1 MLTRRQFGITS
12 VSAALAAVL
21 KAEAA
26 PLKLGHRQANMTTQP
41 GPGVF
46 DIARQIPGITGV
58 ELQVQFQKTTLWD
71 RDTLLTYK
79 RGAAD
84 AGLLIPSLAG
94 VWAAGA
100 SLVQPGPAEETIRKS
115 IQAADALKAR
125 VILIAAFQKNCPI
138 MDQEESYGPV
148 VAMLRK
154 VAGAAADAGVTL
166 GMETSLSPA
175 DDKKLIDLV
184 AKPSVQVYYD
194 ADNVERFGH
203 KDEAV
208 PGYEVLGKSRLAQI
222 HVKNEEALLEEP
234 GRVNWTA
241 AFKAIRRVG
250 YQGWLVFESSH
261 SSPEQCIEAT
271 KKNIAFIR
279 RQFA

>member
-12 VSAALAAVL
+12 CSAALAAML
-21 KAEAA
+21 KAETA
-26 PLKLGHRQANMTTQP
+26 PLKIGHRQANMTKEP

-46 DIARQIPGITGV
+46 EIARRIPGITGV

-100 SLVQPGPAEETIRKS
+100 SLVQPGPAEETLRKS
-115 IQAADALKAR
+115 IQAAEALNAK
-125 VILIAAFQKNCPI
+125 VILVAAFQKNCPI
-138 MDQEESYGPV
+138 MDQEDSYGPV
-148 VAMLRK
+148 VTMLRK
-154 VAGAAADAGVTL
+154 VAEAAADAGVTL

-184 AKPSVQVYYD
+184 AKPSVKVYYD
-194 ADNVERFGH
+194 ADNAERFGH
-203 KDEAV
+203 KDESV
-208 PGYEVLGKSRLAQI
+208 PGYEVLGKSRIAQI
-222 HVKNEEALLEEP
+222 HVKNEESLLEEP
-234 GRVNWTA
+234 GRVNWIA
-241 AFKAIRRVG
+241 AFKAIRGIG
-250 YQGWLVFESSH
+250 YQGWVVFESTH
-261 SSPEQCIEAT
+261 SGPEKCVEAT